1 MIILA
6 ISEGALRSSIF
17 FRRGSQDLCV
27 DSHMVLPFVCWCP
40 ALLCTSISYRSVVQ
54 NSEWIPESSA
64 RSLYTLA
71 LNPPP
76 VCRPLSDVTGMRERG
91 SGCYRLPHMYVC
103 VGGGTDMEICKA
115 TCETLV
121 FWFFNKHYIALYICL
136 HIYIYT
142 HTHFDIYIQFDNE
155 DRHVLYCSIY
165 LVESEFIE

>member
-1 MIILA
+1 
-6 ISEGALRSSIF
+6 
-17 FRRGSQDLCV
+17 
-27 DSHMVLPFVCWCP
+27 MVLPFVCWCP

-115 TCETLV
+115 ACETGFLISII
-121 FWFFNKHYIALYICL
+121 YMLICLYI
-136 HIYIYT
+136 
-142 HTHFDIYIQFDNE
+142 HFDIYIQFDNE

-165 LVESEFIE
+165 FIEYEFIE